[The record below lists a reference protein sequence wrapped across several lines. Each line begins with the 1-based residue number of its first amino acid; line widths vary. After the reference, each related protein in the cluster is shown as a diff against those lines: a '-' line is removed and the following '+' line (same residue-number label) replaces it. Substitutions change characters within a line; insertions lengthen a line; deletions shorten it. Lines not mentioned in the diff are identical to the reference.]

1 MENMDSIWGFLGIIV
16 IVCGFYAIYSLI
28 KMKRTGEIDATLLLG
43 KDYAYK
49 TCKDKEGFSR
59 KVTPALL
66 ILGITAILYGALDI
80 IHCYFYPMLIV
91 DSVGMAVFFVV
102 LVWFAV
108 YTTKLKKE
116 YF

>member
-1 MENMDSIWGFLGIIV
+1 MDSIWGFLGILV

-28 KMKRTGEIDATLLLG
+28 KMKRTGEIDASLLLG
-43 KDYAYK
+43 KEYAYK
-49 TCKDKEGFSR
+49 KCRDKEGFIQ
-59 KVTPALL
+59 KAWPAFLV
-66 ILGITAILYGALDI
+66 LGIVAIIYGTLDI
-80 IHCYFYPMLIV
+80 IHCYFYSMFLV
-91 DSVGMAVFFVV
+91 DTVGMVVFFLV